1 MLATVITSALLAL
14 VAIILRAVLGKKMN
28 GRILMLMWAVVF
40 LKFALP
46 INIPSAVS
54 VMNFFTQTQTVTD
67 LPSEEYSEPIVTV
80 TQPDVTYHIDAERPQ
95 VDVTPPPSET
105 ILPSPVETVQEKP
118 LPNAE
123 AVLKTVYISVT
134 AILCSAIIIAY
145 IFCAVRFSR
154 FEKVQSN
161 LLQGNSDLRK
171 GNIGTP
177 AVFGIIRPK
186 ILLPYSTDFTD
197 EVSLRHI
204 LLHET
209 THIRHRDPLWNVL
222 TLLICAVN
230 WYNPFVWVS
239 CVLFLKDTERYCDE
253 TVVETIGTDNKKA
266 YAESLLKCAAERSR
280 MLMFV
285 SGFGESDIKS
295 RIKAVMS
302 MKKVRTGTVIV
313 LVLLIIISAAVFGTG
328 KSLSA
333 EITHSDFIPAGE
345 NQVYSQIVN
354 GNNGETATIKLTL
367 DNDYGDTTPSN
378 YYHFILDFDSE
389 EYTLGDAHATFDIKG
404 LTKYRLIPNEPVEN
418 QSEAIIEADFD
429 KEKYDIELALYFD
442 FQQETSLDVAVTYE
456 LKKGLFTVGEY
467 TMQVHYDPAHSGL
480 DYFSYSETI
489 DNFNSLMEDLD
500 LMGELA
506 AKMEMTQTDE
516 GYVIRNIDGKTDM
529 YFLLTDNN
537 TDIFTVRNGDKEKV
551 FDTDFGG
558 IYPPRTMFYIYDLN
572 NDGVNDA
579 AIIRSYS
586 GTMVLDNSIIII
598 DGATLDEIK
607 IDTAAEDKLAE
618 GFEVMQIN
626 SSKFT
631 VSYNGKKHDFI
642 SSHQLENKAETNDD
656 GSGGTMYTVENGVL
670 YGNHAITIRDEK
682 YGPSSTQGI
691 CNAKIE
697 YEFKDGIFMPTGN
710 VAFSGDTDYR
720 YRAQRSHDIV
730 WTYRIEGYD
739 EPYNLQ
745 LVRVEELE
753 SDNPDEVT
761 GSFALRLMSYEKF
774 IAWCP
779 FENYSVFSFRPELM
793 DDMFIH
799 NTENTGTHPGLVFF
813 RQKND
818 DGFYTVSAY
827 MADGDEEL
835 YPVKFRYE
843 DGSYTETIQASE
855 NFTDATGGQYF
866 YDSYVKQ
873 NGVEIIRRYP
883 YAYDGSTMV
892 VSVVELTTER
902 ALDQLTFATAKQGDF
917 VYTTEQQ
924 GNEMSY
930 YPHVDGSYYD
940 VTRIFT
946 NIQKAVRF
954 SQSNMDTPPANA
966 DAVETIFYCSGEH
979 YFFKLYSNNVLHF
992 RTDNTDEYYLLTDKE
1007 REAYL
1012 SAIEITRGGAV
1023 DYIAQTFA
1031 NQLDNNDR
1039 SMSLMDALVSN
1050 EAYYTINDEVHYA
1063 DPPSSWEIF
1072 KNVSVIS
1079 DVDIT
1084 LADEYPNAN
1093 HQAIYRLEFEVN
1105 SLNPAPFKNGHNR
1118 LALVIGEPFESGA
1131 TRIVKLAD
1139 YDDYM
1144 HHKNVLSRNNS
1155 PEYAVYDYL
1164 MFASVADEFETT
1176 EDIPDET
1183 MLFYLLYSGEP
1194 WRYLDSTGGKYD
1206 GVTPERLKEASLARF
1221 GTEIQPSEESRYYN
1235 SETGRYYSQG
1245 MGIPLPEKY
1254 LFTETRLDGDYVYVT
1269 VEKYRG
1275 TCCLYLEKTLVF
1287 TLRNTDKGYMFVC
1300 AVAE

>member
-14 VAIILRAVLGKKMN
+14 AAIILRAVLGKKMN

-54 VMNFFTQTQTVTD
+54 VMNFFTQTQTVTY
-67 LPSEEYSEPIVTV
+67 LPSEEYSEPIVTAPV
-80 TQPDVTYHIDAERPQ
+80 AQPDVTYHIDVERPQ

-123 AVLKTVYISVT
+123 TMMKTVYISVT
-134 AILCSAIIIAY
+134 AILCSAITIAY

-154 FEKVQSN
+154 FEKIQSS

-177 AVFGIIRPK
+177 AVFGIILPK
-186 ILLPYSTDFTD
+186 ILLPHSTDFTD

-222 TLLICAVN
+222 TLLVCAVN

-239 CVLFLKDTERYCDE
+239 RVLFLKDTERYCDE
-253 TVVETIGTDNKKA
+253 TVVKTIGTDNKKA

-404 LTKYRLIPNEPVEN
+404 LTKYRLIPDEPVEN
-418 QSEAIIEADFD
+418 QSEAIIKADFD
-429 KEKYDIELALYFD
+429 KEKRDIELALYFD

-456 LKKGLFTVGEY
+456 LKKGLFTVSEY
-467 TMQVHYDPAHSGL
+467 TMQVQYKSNYQSFYD
-480 DYFSYSETI
+480 TI
-489 DNFNSLMEDLD
+489 DSFNQRMENMVMFL
-500 LMGELA
+500 
-506 AKMEMTQTDE
+506 TDD
-516 GYVIRNIDGKTDM
+516 GYEIRNTDGKTDLS
-529 YFLLTDNN
+529 FHFNDQDWRT
-537 TDIFTVRNGDKEKV
+537 FTVRKGDKEKD

-558 IYPPRTMFYIYDLN
+558 IDPFRTEFYFYDFN
-572 NDGVNDA
+572 GDGVNDA
-579 AIIRSYS
+579 ALEKYYS
-586 GTMVLDNSIIII
+586 GTMVLDNSIIVI

-618 GFEVMQIN
+618 SFQVTQIN
-626 SSKFT
+626 RSKFT
-631 VSYNGKKHDFI
+631 VSYNGKEHDFI
-642 SSHQLENKAETNDD
+642 SSYQLENNAETNDD
-656 GSGGTMYTVENGVL
+656 GTVKFGGGTMYTVENGVL
-670 YGNHAITIRDEK
+670 YGNRSITIRDER
-682 YGPSSTQGI
+682 YGPSSIQVI
-691 CNAKIE
+691 CNARIKYELDGDIFVPTE
-697 YEFKDGIFMPTGN
+697 YVLFTGN
-710 VAFSGDTDYR
+710 TDYSC
-720 YRAQRSHDIV
+720 RARHTDDIV
-730 WTYRIEGYD
+730 WTYRISGYN
-739 EPYNLQ
+739 EPYTLQ

-753 SDNPDEVT
+753 SDNPDEVM

-779 FENYSVFSFRPELM
+779 FENFNVFSFRPELI

-799 NTENTGTHPGLVFF
+799 NTDNTGTHPGLVFF

-827 MADGDEEL
+827 MADTDDEV

-902 ALDQLTFATAKQGDF
+902 VLDQLTFATAKQGNF
-917 VYTTEQQ
+917 VYTTEYQDKKKI
-924 GNEMSY
+924 Y
-930 YPHVDGSYYD
+930 YPYVDGSYYD
-940 VTRIFT
+940 VTRIFA
-946 NIQKAVRF
+946 NIQKALRF
-954 SQSNMDTPPANA
+954 AKSTE
-966 DAVETIFYCSGEH
+966 AVSAMYSPITTAFYCDGEY
-979 YFFKLYSNNVLHF
+979 YFFELASNTNVLHF
-992 RTDNTDEYYLLTDKE
+992 KMGDVNEYYLLTDKE

-1039 SMSLMDALVSN
+1039 SMSLMDALVAN
-1050 EAYYTINDEVHYA
+1050 EAYYTVNGEKHYA

-1079 DVDIT
+1079 GVDIT
-1084 LADEYPNAN
+1084 LVEEYSKAN

-1164 MFASVADEFETT
+1164 MFASVADEFETA

-1206 GVTPERLKEASLARF
+1206 GVTPERLKDASLARF
-1221 GTEIQPSEESRYYN
+1221 GMEIQPSEESRYYN

>member
-1 MLATVITSALLAL
+1 MLATVITSVLLAL
-14 VAIILRAVLGKKMN
+14 AAIILRAVLGKKMN

-67 LPSEEYSEPIVTV
+67 LPSEEYSEPIVTAPV
-80 TQPDVTYHIDAERPQ
+80 AQPDVTYHIDVERPQ
-95 VDVTPPPSET
+95 VDVTSSQSET

-118 LPNAE
+118 LPDAE
-123 AVLKTVYISVT
+123 AVLKTVYISIT

-161 LLQGNSDLRK
+161 LLQSNSDLRK

-239 CVLFLKDTERYCDE
+239 RVLFLKDTERYCDE

-354 GNNGETATIKLTL
+354 GSNGETATINLTL

-389 EYTLGDAHATFDIKG
+389 EYTLGNAHATFDIKG
-404 LTKYRLIPNEPVEN
+404 LTKYRLIPDEPVEN
-418 QSEAIIEADFD
+418 KSEAIIEADFD
-429 KEKYDIELALYFD
+429 KEKRDIELALYFD
-442 FQQETSLDVAVTYE
+442 YQQETSLDVAVTYE

-467 TMQVHYDPAHSGL
+467 TMQVQYKSNYQSFYD
-480 DYFSYSETI
+480 TI
-489 DNFNSLMEDLD
+489 DSFNQRMENMVMFL
-500 LMGELA
+500 
-506 AKMEMTQTDE
+506 TDE
-516 GYVIRNIDGKTDM
+516 GYEIRNTDGKTDLS
-529 YFLLTDNN
+529 FHFNDQDWRT
-537 TDIFTVRNGDKEKV
+537 FTVRKGDKEKG

-558 IYPPRTMFYIYDLN
+558 IDPFRTEFYFYDFN
-572 NDGVNDA
+572 SDGVNDA
-579 AIIRSYS
+579 VLEKYYS

-598 DGATLDEIK
+598 NGATLDEIK
-607 IDTAAEDKLAE
+607 IDTAAEDKLVKS
-618 GFEVMQIN
+618 FEVMQIS

-631 VSYNGKKHDFI
+631 VSYNGKQHDFI

-656 GSGGTMYTVENGVL
+656 GTVNFGGGTMYTVENGVL

-697 YEFKDGIFMPTGN
+697 YEFKDGVLVPTGN
-710 VAFSGDTDYR
+710 VLFSGDTDYR

-779 FENYSVFSFRPELM
+779 FENFNVFSFRPELM

-818 DGFYTVSAY
+818 DGLYTVSAY

-866 YDSYVKQ
+866 YDSYINP

-902 ALDQLTFATAKQGDF
+902 VLDQLTFTTAKQGDF

-966 DAVETIFYCSGEH
+966 DAVETTFYCSDEH

-1023 DYIAQTFA
+1023 DYIAQNFA
-1031 NQLDNNDR
+1031 NQLGNTDR

-1050 EAYYTINDEVHYA
+1050 EAYYTINGEEHYA

-1155 PEYAVYDYL
+1155 PEYAIYDYL
-1164 MFASVADEFETT
+1164 MFASVANEFETT

-1221 GTEIQPSEESRYYN
+1221 GTAIQPSEESRYYN

-1287 TLRNTDKGYMFVC
+1287 TLLNTDKGYMFVS